1 MLPFFRDGAADRTA
15 AILDERLAAGGDLA
29 PSPGHI
35 FAALTATPLDGV
47 KAVILGQDPYPKLGD
62 AHGLAF
68 SYRGPKRVPQSLR
81 VILTELNHDL
91 GLQPSSGGDLTRWAR
106 AGVLLLNTALT
117 TEPGRPGA
125 HAKLGWSALADEIVA
140 AVSAERTAVAFL
152 LWGADARRRAALVD
166 RAKHLVVETGHPSP
180 QNRARDFPGSRP
192 FSRAND
198 WLSARGVAPIDW
210 RL

>member
-1 MLPFFRDGAADRTA
+1 
-15 AILDERLAAGGDLA
+15 
-29 PSPGHI
+29 
-35 FAALTATPLDGV
+35 
-47 KAVILGQDPYPKLGD
+47 
-62 AHGLAF
+62 
-68 SYRGPKRVPQSLR
+68 VPPSLR
-81 VILTELNHDL
+81 VILAELTQDL
-91 GLQPSSGGDLTRWAR
+91 GLHPSPGGDLTRWAR

-125 HAKLGWSALADEIVA
+125 HAKLGWSVLADEIVA
-140 AVSAERTAVAFL
+140 TVSAERTAVVFL